1 MDNIDIIE
9 RYLKGQLNAEEE
21 KAFREQLKNDKAF
34 RDEVLATALMIKQ
47 MKQQNHEKEKAILE
61 EAESYKGQSVITESA
76 KRSTEDLERVAK
88 REKEEALL
96 DEAKEYDSSP
106 ISNAAKST
114 SEIGRRSRSASRI
127 KRPWLTRRVAN
138 RTRTIDSTV
147 SHPNP
152 HWPYWVSS
160 IAAVLIIGFFAVKPI
175 YFNYK
180 SDQMISQN
188 YAQWSPREEGTTKG
202 ASRGEVQAGENVI
215 AELTELFDNVGK
227 GKDMKM
233 TTYRLEKALKESETD
248 YEYYQYT
255 ADIVWYLAL
264 AYIQENQFGKA
275 RTALAAIIE
284 SEDPYYLERAEK
296 LYKEIENMYFM

>member
-1 MDNIDIIE
+1 MDNIDNIE
-9 RYLKGQLNAEEE
+9 KYLKGQLTAEEE

-47 MKQQNHEKEKAILE
+47 MKLQNQEKERAILE
-61 EAESYKGQSVITESA
+61 ESRKLAIA
-76 KRSTEDLERVAK
+76 RA
-88 REKEEALL
+88 
-96 DEAKEYDSSP
+96 
-106 ISNAAKST
+106 
-114 SEIGRRSRSASRI
+114 RRRWIYRI
-127 KRPWLTRRVAN
+127 
-138 RTRTIDSTV
+138 
-147 SHPNP
+147 
-152 HWPYWVSS
+152 SS

-175 YFNYK
+175 YFNFK

-202 ASRGEVQAGENVI
+202 ASRGEIQAGENVI

>member
-47 MKQQNHEKEKAILE
+47 MKQQNQEKEKAILE
-61 EAESYKGQSVITESA
+61 ESAIESKVAMGSAGALRRKASAEEM
-76 KRSTEDLERVAK
+76 
-88 REKEEALL
+88 
-96 DEAKEYDSSP
+96 P
-106 ISNAAKST
+106 PAAS
-114 SEIGRRSRSASRI
+114 IPAASR
-127 KRPWLTRRVAN
+127 RPW
-138 RTRTIDSTV
+138 I
-147 SHPNP
+147 
-152 HWPYWVSS
+152 YWVSS

>member
-1 MDNIDIIE
+1 MDNIDKIE
-9 RYLKGQLNAEEE
+9 RYLNGQLTAEEE
-21 KAFREQLKNDKAF
+21 KDFREQLKTDKAF

-47 MKQQNHEKEKAILE
+47 MKQQNHEKEKAILAESIKIALEKPAARIADPARVKAGVEAERAEAARARTALE
-61 EAESYKGQSVITESA
+61 EAQRAEAERRAAVVSSA
-76 KRSTEDLERVAK
+76 
-88 REKEEALL
+88 
-96 DEAKEYDSSP
+96 
-106 ISNAAKST
+106 
-114 SEIGRRSRSASRI
+114 ASRPVASR
-127 KRPWLTRRVAN
+127 RPW
-138 RTRTIDSTV
+138 I
-147 SHPNP
+147 
-152 HWPYWVSS
+152 YWVSS

-202 ASRGEVQAGENVI
+202 ASRGEIQAGENVI

-255 ADIVWYLAL
+255 ADIAWYLAL

-275 RTALAAIIE
+275 RTALEAIIE

-296 LYKEIENMYFM
+296 LYEEIENMYFM

>member
-1 MDNIDIIE
+1 MDNIDKIE
-9 RYLKGQLNAEEE
+9 RYLKGQLNAAEE
-21 KAFREQLKNDKAF
+21 KAFRDQLRNDKAF

-47 MKQQNHEKEKAILE
+47 MKQQNHEKEKAILAESIKIALEKPAAKRGDPERVKVASVEAERAEAARTRALKE
-61 EAESYKGQSVITESA
+61 EAERAEAERRAAAVSSA
-76 KRSTEDLERVAK
+76 
-88 REKEEALL
+88 
-96 DEAKEYDSSP
+96 
-106 ISNAAKST
+106 
-114 SEIGRRSRSASRI
+114 ASRPAASR
-127 KRPWLTRRVAN
+127 RPW
-138 RTRTIDSTV
+138 I
-147 SHPNP
+147 
-152 HWPYWVSS
+152 YWVSS

>member
-1 MDNIDIIE
+1 MAESIKIALEKPAARRADPARVKTAIVEAE
-9 RYLKGQLNAEEE
+9 RAEAARARALKVEEQRAEAERRRAAAEE
-21 KAFREQLKNDKAF
+21 
-34 RDEVLATALMIKQ
+34 M
-47 MKQQNHEKEKAILE
+47 
-61 EAESYKGQSVITESA
+61 
-76 KRSTEDLERVAK
+76 
-88 REKEEALL
+88 
-96 DEAKEYDSSP
+96 P
-106 ISNAAKST
+106 PAAS
-114 SEIGRRSRSASRI
+114 IPAASR
-127 KRPWLTRRVAN
+127 RPW
-138 RTRTIDSTV
+138 I
-147 SHPNP
+147 
-152 HWPYWVSS
+152 YWVSS

>member
-1 MDNIDIIE
+1 MDNIDKIE
-9 RYLKGQLNAEEE
+9 RYLKGQLTAEEE
-21 KAFREQLKNDKAF
+21 RSFREQLKTDKAF

-47 MKQQNHEKEKAILE
+47 MKQQNHEKEKAILAE
-61 EAESYKGQSVITESA
+61 SIKIALEKPAARRADPARVKTAIVEAERAEAARARALKVEEQRAEA
-76 KRSTEDLERVAK
+76 ERRRAAA
-88 REKEEALL
+88 EEMPPA
-96 DEAKEYDSSP
+96 
-106 ISNAAKST
+106 
-114 SEIGRRSRSASRI
+114 ASR
-127 KRPWLTRRVAN
+127 RPW
-138 RTRTIDSTV
+138 I
-147 SHPNP
+147 
-152 HWPYWVSS
+152 YWVSS

-180 SDQMISQN
+180 SDQMILQN

>member
-1 MDNIDIIE
+1 MDNIDKIE
-9 RYLKGQLNAEEE
+9 RYLKGQLTAEEE
-21 KAFREQLKNDKAF
+21 KDFRDQLKTDKAF
-34 RDEVLATALMIKQ
+34 RDEVLATAVMIKQ
-47 MKQQNHEKEKAILE
+47 MKQQNHEKEEAILE
-61 EAESYKGQSVITESA
+61 EVGKAGAGMFV
-76 KRSTEDLERVAK
+76 DN
-88 REKEEALL
+88 
-96 DEAKEYDSSP
+96 SP
-106 ISNAAKST
+106 
-114 SEIGRRSRSASRI
+114 
-127 KRPWLTRRVAN
+127 V
-138 RTRTIDSTV
+138 RTRTANYTSVGYGSKNRADSV
-147 SHPNP
+147 PAASRPAASRRP
-152 HWPYWVSS
+152 WIYWVSS

-202 ASRGEVQAGENVI
+202 ASRGEVQAGENVV

>member
-1 MDNIDIIE
+1 MDNIDKIE
-9 RYLKGQLNAEEE
+9 RYLKGQLTAEEE
-21 KAFREQLKNDKAF
+21 KSFREQLKTDKAF
-34 RDEVLATALMIKQ
+34 RDEVLAAVLMIKQ
-47 MKQQNHEKEKAILE
+47 MKHQNQEKEEAILE
-61 EAESYKGQSVITESA
+61 EVGKAGAGMFVDNSHGDIGQTVVNYTEVFPTA
-76 KRSTEDLERVAK
+76 STQ
-88 REKEEALL
+88 
-96 DEAKEYDSSP
+96 
-106 ISNAAKST
+106 
-114 SEIGRRSRSASRI
+114 SASAPAASR
-127 KRPWLTRRVAN
+127 RPW
-138 RTRTIDSTV
+138 I
-147 SHPNP
+147 
-152 HWPYWVSS
+152 YWVSS

>member
-1 MDNIDIIE
+1 MVAEINLGICLTKKMQESMDNIDKIE
-9 RYLKGQLNAEEE
+9 RYLKGQLTAEEE
-21 KAFREQLKNDKAF
+21 KSFREQLKTDKAF
-34 RDEVLATALMIKQ
+34 RDEVLAAVLMIKQ
-47 MKQQNHEKEKAILE
+47 MKHQNQEKEEAILE
-61 EAESYKGQSVITESA
+61 EVGKAGAGMFVDNSHGDIGQTVVNYTEVFPTA
-76 KRSTEDLERVAK
+76 STQ
-88 REKEEALL
+88 
-96 DEAKEYDSSP
+96 
-106 ISNAAKST
+106 
-114 SEIGRRSRSASRI
+114 SASAPAASR
-127 KRPWLTRRVAN
+127 RPW
-138 RTRTIDSTV
+138 I
-147 SHPNP
+147 
-152 HWPYWVSS
+152 YWVSS